1 MLAFVRVVAAPRR
14 RFTFGGRAAKCHPSK
29 DERHSDSGA
38 HLFAIFIIPTM
49 YPATINLFA
58 HPAFIAAQ
66 GALGRSWIGT
76 IVIGLVIGFIAKF
89 LTPGREPVGCIIT
102 MLIGIA
108 GSVIAL
114 LIGQSLHY
122 YVPGQAPG
130 FIASVCGAIL
140 LLVIYHLIVRP
151 GRGSGGGPSV

>member
-1 MLAFVRVVAAPRR
+1 MLLNLILSLTSFMYLALVNVLTHPVFV
-14 RFTFGGRAAKCHPSK
+14 
-29 DERHSDSGA
+29 
-38 HLFAIFIIPTM
+38 
-49 YPATINLFA
+49 
-58 HPAFIAAQ
+58 AAQ
-66 GALGRSWIGT
+66 GALGRSWLGT
-76 IVIGLVIGFIAKF
+76 IVIGLVIGFVAKF

-114 LIGQSLHY
+114 LIGHSLGY

-130 FIASVCGAIL
+130 FIASVFGAIL

-151 GRGSGGGPSV
+151 GSSGRGPTV